1 MDKMM
6 KAIATELAASPAK
19 RKQLLTII
27 RNPPARSWT
36 RHSREELI
44 AELREQRDAWE
55 LMSRRCQDLFDER
68 LAKEPHAWLVESVKW
83 YYSDEGRACAV
94 GWLVELLQYLESTDA
109 RLRPRATLAK
119 LAARS
124 KPAANRKGATKA
136 APESARERLK
146 GKGFRY
152 FESGRGGSAKFW
164 AIRVHGRRYTVAFGR
179 IGTQGRVQTK
189 DLGNPGASKY
199 TAERLVREKKTKG
212 YRER

>member
-1 MDKMM
+1 M

-19 RKQLLTII
+19 RKQLLAIVRT
-27 RNPPARSWT
+27 PPARSWT

-109 RLRPRATLAK
+109 RLRPRAAQAK
-119 LAARS
+119 VASRS
-124 KPAANRKGATKA
+124 KPSAGRKGGAQA

-146 GKGFRY
+146 GEGFRY
-152 FESGRGGSAKFW
+152 FTCGRGGAAKFW

-179 IGTQGRVQTK
+179 IGTQGRVQSK
-189 DLGNPGASKY
+189 DFGNPGTCQY
-199 TAERLVREKKTKG
+199 TAERLVREKKAKG